1 MKPFGYGIGLC
12 CALGLSFLFLAQTV
26 VAQSSQHS
34 EAINWFNQGVAEKD
48 PQQKIAAYSK
58 AVEIDPRFVEALY
71 NLGLV
76 YKKQGDYR
84 LAEQYFSRAY
94 NAKPDKIK
102 NDTKV
107 QILFELATTYQ
118 RLGKNKECE
127 ETWRRAKSL
136 ATNPALRATIALELG
151 RLLAAQKQRD
161 AALVELR
168 EGQALDPTKAGDFA
182 ELIQTLE
189 RERELERLYAA
200 VEKAKAGGNWQQA
213 KTLLEQILAQKP
225 NDKKLQ
231 AQMAE
236 VDSWLNAEA
245 QKTTLAA
252 LYEQAQ
258 KHAAEGKLEL
268 AIAAYE
274 SLLQQ
279 AGSYKDAKVKL
290 EAVRQQLEQK
300 QFNEELES
308 EYAAG
313 LVALKERDWTRAIL
327 AFEKVLAI
335 DRNFREARK
344 RLAEA
349 QSGLDRESTE
359 IIVARYYAEGVSALN
374 RNDWGG
380 ALAALEKVRK
390 INPNYRDVT
399 TLLAEVEKALAPQS
413 HALTTTLPAP
423 AAPMNPDSLYR
434 NALMA
439 LETKDWM
446 QAIVMLERLQLLQPN
461 YRDVPELLASAR
473 LNLTAKAERVVAPQA
488 GSNQTLWIGGAL
500 VAIVILPLLGLI
512 AFSPATR
519 AKIHCLRGNYAAA
532 ALLYESVLARHPDKV
547 KFYLALANLYLLLG
561 RRDEA
566 ALKIFKTILL
576 LNLATKNRDEIST
589 IVAQS
594 YLTEGRTDSDAIAV
608 LEGALQAERR
618 KQGQK

>member
-1 MKPFGYGIGLC
+1 MKRLVCGIGLC
-12 CALGLSFLFLAQTV
+12 CALGLSFLAQAV
-26 VAQSSQHS
+26 MAQSSQHS
-34 EAINWFNQGVAEKD
+34 EAINWFNQGVAAKD

-58 AVEIDPRFVEALY
+58 AIEIDPRFVEALY

-84 LAEQYFSRAY
+84 LAERYFSRAY
-94 NAKPDKIK
+94 NAKPDKIR

-118 RLGKNKECE
+118 QLGKNKECE
-127 ETWRRAKSL
+127 EAWRRAKSL

-151 RLLAAQKQRD
+151 RLLAAQKQHD

-168 EGQALDPTKAGDFA
+168 EGQALDPTKDGDFA

-189 RERELERLYAA
+189 RERELERLYTAL
-200 VEKAKAGGNWQQA
+200 EKAKASGNWQQA

-225 NDKKLQ
+225 NDRNVQ
-231 AQMAE
+231 AQIAE
-236 VDSWLNAEA
+236 VDSRLNAQA
-245 QKTTLAA
+245 RQTTLAA

-258 KHAAEGKLEL
+258 KYAAEGKLEL

-274 SLLQQ
+274 NLLQQ
-279 AGSYKDAKVKL
+279 AGNYQDAKVKL

-300 QFNEELES
+300 QFNEKLES
-308 EYAAG
+308 EYATG
-313 LVALKERDWTRAIL
+313 LAALKGHDWTRAIL
-327 AFEKVLAI
+327 AFEKVLAM

-390 INPNYRDVT
+390 INPNYRDVAK
-399 TLLAEVEKALAPQS
+399 LLAEVEKALALQS

-423 AAPMNPDSLYR
+423 AVPVNPDSLYR

-446 QAIVMLERLQLLQPN
+446 QAIVTLEKLQLLQPH
-461 YRDVPELLASAR
+461 YRDVPDLLANAR
-473 LNLTAKAERVVAPQA
+473 LNLTAKAERVVAPKA
-488 GSNQTLWIGGAL
+488 GSNKALYLGAAF
-500 VAIVILPLLGLI
+500 VAIAILPLLGFI
-512 AFSPATR
+512 VFSPARR
-519 AKIHCLRGNYAAA
+519 AKIHCWRGNYAAA

-561 RRDEA
+561 RTDEK
-566 ALKIFKTILL
+566 ALKVFKTILH
-576 LNLATKNRDEIST
+576 LNLATRNRDAISAA
-589 IVAQS
+589 VAQS
-594 YLTEGRTDSDAIAV
+594 YLTEGRTDAEAIEV
-608 LEGALQAERR
+608 LESALQAERR
-618 KQGQK
+618 KHRQE